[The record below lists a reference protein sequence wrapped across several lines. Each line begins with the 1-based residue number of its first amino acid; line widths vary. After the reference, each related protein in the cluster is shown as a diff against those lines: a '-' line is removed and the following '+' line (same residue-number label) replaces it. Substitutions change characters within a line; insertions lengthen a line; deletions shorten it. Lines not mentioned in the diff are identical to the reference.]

1 MKKQTDNGNK
11 RGRDA
16 GTGRFI
22 PVSEA
27 KRRPKTTII
36 KTRQPTS
43 KTIEGHKG
51 ASKSL
56 AGRMLH
62 SPPKKGSL
70 NLSLMR
76 KSVAKIVESRKR
88 AKVG

>member
-1 MKKQTDNGNK
+1 MKKQADSDNK
-11 RGRDA
+11 IGRDA

-36 KTRQPTS
+36 ETRQPTN

-51 ASKSL
+51 ASKSS
-56 AGRMLH
+56 GRMLH